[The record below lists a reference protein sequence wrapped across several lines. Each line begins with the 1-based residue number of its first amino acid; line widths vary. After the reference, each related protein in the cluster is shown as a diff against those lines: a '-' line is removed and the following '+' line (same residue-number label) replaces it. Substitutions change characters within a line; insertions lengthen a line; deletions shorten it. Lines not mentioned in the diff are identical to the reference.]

1 MYSDR
6 FTHRPSRPW
15 PRAQRFWG
23 RRAILSYD
31 YSILTKNLFAKLR
44 RGITSQFTLKRE
56 EMTLIRTVTTRQY
69 CASERD
75 AGRRDYEKNEKEENG
90 A

>member
-1 MYSDR
+1 
-6 FTHRPSRPW
+6 
-15 PRAQRFWG
+15 
-23 RRAILSYD
+23 
-31 YSILTKNLFAKLR
+31 
-44 RGITSQFTLKRE
+44 
-56 EMTLIRTVTTRQY
+56 MTLIRTVTTRQY